1 MISTTTGGGS
11 AWVRSWL
18 APLIAATLFGFALW
32 VLRRE
37 LRAID
42 YQDVTDALR
51 LVHGGR
57 VALAVLFAGMSY
69 LALTGYDQL
78 AFLRLGR
85 RLSPWRVTVTAFV
98 GCAVSNSV
106 GFALLSGTAVRHR
119 FYSRWDVSM
128 TDLAAV
134 VLFNALTFWLGLLT
148 LVGWSLSAH
157 PEVYVQGG
165 LARDNVRLLGGAALV
180 LVALYLIVSMT
191 RSTPLRVF
199 GYEIRPT
206 RPRLAFAQVLVSMAD
221 WALAGTLLYTLL
233 PAGGPSHGVVLS
245 AFLAA
250 HALGLISNVPGG
262 LGVFEATL
270 VLLLGPYVPAEQLV
284 AALLLYRLLY
294 NLVPL
299 ILALVLLLGD
309 ELRSRRTQLRQLGK
323 LLGDYSAYLV
333 PAMLAVFTFMAGMV
347 LLIPVVT
354 RSSAAASFRS
364 VWFSPL
370 EVSYVLRSLIGVSL
384 LVMAQAISRRV
395 RRAFYLVIGALLAG
409 VALSLFQTAHWREPV
424 VLSLIL
430 MMIAPGG
437 GFVNR
442 RVPLFDTR
450 FSPGWIVAITA
461 GYLSSFW
468 LGTFFFP
475 DGDHLGHGIIAVD
488 LLRDLPWFLLNSG
501 SAASLL
507 ALIGFSVRRL
517 SLPMPHVAELPTD
530 RDLRIAQRIIEAQTE
545 TLPYLVYLR
554 DKALL
559 FNDERSVFVMYGV
572 RGRTWAALGDPV
584 GPVEKR
590 PALAR
595 AFMERAYDYG
605 GVPLFYD
612 IHPGQLDQYVDLGMT
627 VFRLGEEGKVALGS
641 TSSTDTELADT
652 GSADTESA
660 DTGSADTGL
669 HAAVER
675 KIQSATDILARTG
688 MRFRVIEPEDVPP
701 VLPQLRELSEEWLE
715 RMSVHERR
723 FSMGSFD
730 EGYLSRL
737 PIAVLE
743 RDDRI
748 IAFANLL
755 CSPTGEELSVDLMRM
770 HRSAPT
776 ETMDTLFA
784 MLVQWGKEKGYHWV
798 NLGLAPARPLWT
810 RIGRF
815 AYRQADSFRTLEELR
830 AYKETFYPRWEPRYL
845 AHPTGLALPVI
856 LADVAA
862 LVSGGYVKIFR

>member
-1 MISTTTGGGS
+1 VISTTNGGGF
-11 AWVRSWL
+11 AWIRSWL
-18 APLIAATLFGFALW
+18 APLIAAALFGIALW

-42 YQDVTDALR
+42 FQDVRAALG
-51 LVHGGR
+51 LVRAGR
-57 VALAVLFAGMSY
+57 FALAVLVAGMSY

-85 RLSPWRVTVTAFV
+85 KISPWRVTATAFA

-119 FYSRWDVSM
+119 FYSRWGVSM
-128 TDLAAV
+128 TDLAGI

-148 LVGWSLSAH
+148 LIGWSLVSH
-157 PEVYVQGG
+157 SYVYVQGG
-165 LARDNVRLLGGAALV
+165 LAGANIRLLGGAALA
-180 LVALYLIVSMT
+180 LVAVYVIFSMV
-191 RSTPLRVF
+191 RSAPLRVY
-199 GYEIRPT
+199 GYEIMP
-206 RPRLAFAQVLVSMAD
+206 PRARLVFAQVLVSMAD
-221 WALAGTLLYTLL
+221 WGLAGTLLYLLL

-270 VLLLGPYVPAEQLV
+270 VLLLGPYLPAEQLV
-284 AALLLYRLLY
+284 AALLLYRLVY

-299 ILALVLLLGD
+299 ILALVLLLVD
-309 ELRSRRTQLRQLGK
+309 ELRSRRAQLRQLGK

-354 RSSAAASFRS
+354 RGGTTGAFESMRLSFA
-364 VWFSPL
+364 
-370 EVSYVLRSLIGVSL
+370 VSYVLRSLIGVSL
-384 LVMAQAISRRV
+384 LVLAQAVSRRV
-395 RRAFYLVIGALLAG
+395 RRAYYLVIGALLAG
-409 VALSLFQTAHWREPV
+409 IVLSLYQTSHWREPV
-424 VLSLIL
+424 LLLLLLV
-430 MMIAPGG
+430 MIAPGG

-442 RVPLFDTR
+442 GVPLFDTR

-468 LGTFFFP
+468 LGMFFFP
-475 DGDHLGHGIIAVD
+475 GAHRPGEGLVPVGVFLD
-488 LLRDLPWFLLNSG
+488 LRWFLLNGG
-501 SAASLL
+501 SMASVV
-507 ALIGFSVRRL
+507 ALIGFSGWRL

-530 RDLRIAQRIIEAQTE
+530 ADLEVSRRIIETQPE

-559 FNDERSVFVMYGV
+559 FNSGKSAFVMYGV

-584 GPVEKR
+584 GPAEKR

-595 AFMERAYDYG
+595 VFMERAYDYG

-612 IHPGQLDQYVDLGMT
+612 IHPAQLHMYVDLGMT
-627 VFRLGEEGKVALGS
+627 VFRLGEEGRVALGGSPSGS
-641 TSSTDTELADT
+641 TRPRASL
-652 GSADTESA
+652 
-660 DTGSADTGL
+660 
-669 HAAVER
+669 ER
-675 KIQSATDILARTG
+675 KIQSATDTLARTG
-688 MRFRVIEPEDVPP
+688 MRFRVIDPRDVPSI
-701 VLPQLRELSEEWLE
+701 LPQLRELSEEWLE
-715 RMSVHERR
+715 RMAVRERG

-730 EGYLSRL
+730 ESYLSRL

-743 RDDRI
+743 RDDAI
-748 IAFANLL
+748 IAFTNLL
-755 CSPTGEELSVDLMRM
+755 CGPTGEELAVDLLRT
-770 HRSAPT
+770 HHSAPA
-776 ETMDTLFA
+776 ETMDILFA
-784 MLVQWGKEKGYHWV
+784 LLCRWGRERGYRWF
-798 NLGLAPARPLWT
+798 NLGLAPAKRLWT
-810 RIGRF
+810 RVGRF
-815 AYRQADSFRTLEELR
+815 AYRQGDSFRTLEELR

-862 LVSGGYVKIFR
+862 LVAGGYTKIFR